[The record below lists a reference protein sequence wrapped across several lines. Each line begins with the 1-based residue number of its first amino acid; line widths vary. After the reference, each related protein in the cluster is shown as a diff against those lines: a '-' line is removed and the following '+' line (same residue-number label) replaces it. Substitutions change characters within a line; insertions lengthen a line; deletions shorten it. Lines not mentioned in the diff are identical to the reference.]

1 MENQEAL
8 SIVRALA
15 CGMNPESGTALEP
28 ESICRQPRVVKALNR
43 ALGAL
48 LQLEQREQQ
57 RPAQAGRYW
66 SREEDAQ
73 VCAEVRRGI
82 DFQEIARS
90 HNRTVP
96 SIVARLIKLGET
108 RPGAPRTEKLRAED
122 PLNLETGLFPR

>member
-8 SIVRALA
+8 SVMRALA
-15 CGMNPESGTALEP
+15 SGMDPESGKALEP
-28 ESICRQPRVVKALNR
+28 ESVCRRAPVVKALNR

-48 LQLEQREQQ
+48 LQSEQREQQ

-66 SREEDAQ
+66 SRDEDAQ

-82 DFQEIARS
+82 DFREIAKS

-96 SIVARLIKLGET
+96 SIVARLIKLGEI
-108 RPGAPRTEKLRAED
+108 RPGASQSRARRED